1 MLSRDRANDAA
12 DCRSGQACASC
23 VSRVLLP
30 HPVAKIPKPIAST
43 PPIDYAPTGFIGY
56 GFKTRPV
63 RGHEFGLKLS
73 ADDKKALI
81 AYLKTL

>member
-1 MLSRDRANDAA
+1 MTLPIVGLGKPAHH
-12 DCRSGQACASC
+12 
-23 VSRVLLP
+23 VSAEYYYRI
-30 HPVAKIPKPIAST
+30 PVAKIPKPIAST
-43 PPIDYAPTGFIGY
+43 PPIDYVPTGFIGY

-81 AYLKTL
+81 AYVKTL

>member
-1 MLSRDRANDAA
+1 MTLPIVGLGKPAHH
-12 DCRSGQACASC
+12 
-23 VSRVLLP
+23 VSAEYYYRI
-30 HPVAKIPKPIAST
+30 PVAKIPKT
-43 PPIDYAPTGFIGY
+43 HRVYAPDRLRATGLIGY